1 MKYVY
6 FSLRQTEHND
16 QYSSDNVYNN
26 LIFPQKSSD
35 CAGKQSERAEY
46 DGKAKHKTKRSQK
59 TLCFLSALPAKYEIY
74 SGKSGSIQGEMK
86 EIKPSKR

>member
-1 MKYVY
+1 MQYVY

-46 DGKAKHKTKRSQK
+46 DGKAQHKISALKK
-59 TLCFLSALPAKYEIY
+59 TLCFLSAPPAKFEIY
-74 SGKSGSIQGEMK
+74 SGKSGSIQGK
-86 EIKPSKR
+86 

>member
-1 MKYVY
+1 MQYVY

-35 CAGKQSERAEY
+35 CAGQQSERAEY

-59 TLCFLSALPAKYEIY
+59 NFMLFYPILLQNMRYTVAKAAAYR
-74 SGKSGSIQGEMK
+74 GKWRK
-86 EIKPSKR
+86 